1 MNPGW
6 QSESTDGLKGDW
18 SLKNF
23 QVSLDGK
30 AIFNFHLI
38 TPSLVLAR
46 GCLDVIACSC
56 AWRLKNL
63 NPQHHLGTFLC
74 VNIHLKFVWN
84 FPWTLHVSMLLFS
97 LNRWLTFCFPWHV
110 HVASHMLTCL
120 SWSASLHHRGLYCGY
135 LNSEW
140 CGHGSALALN
150 GWQKAFGWASGGG
163 ARQIQ
168 SALEAW
174 LRSQGSQDV
183 PDAEGMPSVCFTF
196 SFPQDM
202 NAKEGTSP
210 VKPVEALVQT
220 YILSFFHCSFNSWIV
235 MNSTSTWWLVSL
247 GFPLSHA
254 CCHLPHLH
262 FHMLNWH
269 LWSWRCIWHI
279 VHFHFSHVS
288 LASAVHM

>member
-1 MNPGW
+1 
-6 QSESTDGLKGDW
+6 
-18 SLKNF
+18 
-23 QVSLDGK
+23 
-30 AIFNFHLI
+30 
-38 TPSLVLAR
+38 
-46 GCLDVIACSC
+46 
-56 AWRLKNL
+56 
-63 NPQHHLGTFLC
+63 
-74 VNIHLKFVWN
+74 
-84 FPWTLHVSMLLFS
+84 MLLFS
-97 LNRWLTFCFPWHV
+97 LIHWLTFCFTWHV

-120 SWSASLHHRGLYCGY
+120 SWSASLHHKGLYCGY
-135 LNSEW
+135 LNLEW
-140 CGHGSALALN
+140 CDHGSALN

-163 ARQIQ
+163 AREIQ

-210 VKPVEALVQT
+210 VKPVECLVQT
-220 YILSFFHCSFNSWIV
+220 YILSCFHGSFNSWIV
-235 MNSTSTWWLVSL
+235 VNSTSKWWLVSL

-254 CCHLPHLH
+254 CCHPPHLH

-279 VHFHFSHVS
+279 YCPLSLLACLVGFSRSHVVP
-288 LASAVHM
+288 LASGGTTQQKRALKRKIHRSMTIEPPNLGQSSFTQTIYNLAGVKRSYPKPPWEKTHEPVNSINMYIYTDGLKGRMPLHLSKYLFLWT